1 MSKRQPSKEYKKE
14 LLKRLKDPEYAA
26 EYLNAAIEDG
36 AREVFLL
43 ALRDVC
49 ESRGMSKTSQKTKL
63 NREHLYRILS
73 PKGNPQLETLN
84 TIMGSFKLR
93 FHVEVL

>member
-1 MSKRQPSKEYKKE
+1 MSKIRPCTDYKKE
-14 LLKRLKDPEYAA
+14 LLKDLKKPEYVA

-36 AREVFLL
+36 SREVFLL

-49 ESRGMSKTSQKTKL
+49 ESQGMAKTARKTKL

-73 PKGNPQLETLN
+73 SKGNPQLVTLN
-84 TIMGSFKLR
+84 TILESFNLR
-93 FHVEVL
+93 FRIEAI